1 MATRRYSEKHAMF
14 WLTIFDD
21 DSSCIFALQNKNQ
34 DVASIYTANTT
45 AMMLAAQTRETI
57 TLSPLQ
63 TTDHTKKSDIA
74 SSIKG
79 NVMHWYIKHQ

>member
-1 MATRRYSEKHAMF
+1 MF
-14 WLTIFDD
+14 DCFD
-21 DSSCIFALQNKNQ
+21 N
-34 DVASIYTANTT
+34 VASIYTANTT

-63 TTDHTKKSDIA
+63 TTDNTKKSDIA

-79 NVMHWYIKHQ
+79 NLMYLLVHQA

>member
-1 MATRRYSEKHAMF
+1 LVDYINIEYVASLYY
-14 WLTIFDD
+14 
-21 DSSCIFALQNKNQ
+21 LQNKNH

-79 NVMHWYIKHQ
+79 NLMYYASSIKK